1 MIVVILGMYVL
12 FILSYALVSFFIIYH
27 LVKYSINS
35 RFSRTMVIFF
45 SILSLLI
52 LISNIS
58 LFFSVDWNSLVLEIF
73 PNTFDWSNNNF

>member
-1 MIVVILGMYVL
+1 MIAVIFGIYAL
-12 FILSYALVSFFIIYH
+12 FFLSYALVSFFIIYH

-45 SILSLLI
+45 SIFSLLL

-58 LFFSVDWNSLVLEIF
+58 LFFSVDWNSFVLEIF
-73 PNTFDWSNNNF
+73 PNTFDWNNNF